1 MTFALTSFPFAALAQ
16 TEQEW
21 RDSLSVLNEK
31 IRQAPRSVDLRL
43 RKAAVNIELGQWSY
57 AVDEYSRILE
67 LDAKNL
73 SALYYRAYVHNHERR
88 YELAKQDYEA
98 CLTIVPRNFEAQLGL
113 AIVKRNM
120 GQKVEAMDG
129 FNQLIQMFPDSAIA
143 YAARAG
149 LRCAVFLPAGKVAL
163 GKLAQAMFHG
173 AEVFSIN
180 GNFDEAL
187 EAMTQLAREKHLY
200 LLNSINPF
208 RLEGQKTIGYEI
220 VHDLGWESPDR
231 IVLPVGNAGNI
242 SAIWKGITEFHNAG
256 FMDDVPMMTGIQA
269 EGACPIANAFRDKTM
284 DMTPVEN
291 PETIATAIRIGA
303 PVSAVKALRAIYDS
317 NGLAETVTDEEI
329 LDAQKLLAR
338 TEGVGVEP
346 ASAASIAGL
355 KKLVEQGDIDKGER
369 VVCVVTGH
377 LLKDP
382 NTAIDACVDP
392 VQVDA
397 DIDKIKEILLNK

>member
-1 MTFALTSFPFAALAQ
+1 MTFALTSFPFAAFAQ

-31 IRQAPRSVDLRL
+31 ILQAPRSVDLRL

-149 LRCAVFLPAGKVAL
+149 YEVELKQYELAL
-163 GKLAQAMFHG
+163 YDW
-173 AEVFSIN
+173 
-180 GNFDEAL
+180 DEAISRQPENIEYL
-187 EAMTQLAREKHLY
+187 MSKADVLLILKRQKEANALMRRIRALEKH
-200 LLNSINPF
+200 
-208 RLEGQKTIGYEI
+208 
-220 VHDLGWESPDR
+220 
-231 IVLPVGNAGNI
+231 
-242 SAIWKGITEFHNAG
+242 
-256 FMDDVPMMTGIQA
+256 
-269 EGACPIANAFRDKTM
+269 
-284 DMTPVEN
+284 
-291 PETIATAIRIGA
+291 
-303 PVSAVKALRAIYDS
+303 
-317 NGLAETVTDEEI
+317 
-329 LDAQKLLAR
+329 
-338 TEGVGVEP
+338 
-346 ASAASIAGL
+346 
-355 KKLVEQGDIDKGER
+355 
-369 VVCVVTGH
+369 
-377 LLKDP
+377 
-382 NTAIDACVDP
+382 
-392 VQVDA
+392 
-397 DIDKIKEILLNK
+397 

>member
-1 MTFALTSFPFAALAQ
+1 MLGVSTVGCASTGNTSASLA
-16 TEQEW
+16 
-21 RDSLSVLNEK
+21 
-31 IRQAPRSVDLRL
+31 
-43 RKAAVNIELGQWSY
+43 
-57 AVDEYSRILE
+57 
-67 LDAKNL
+67 
-73 SALYYRAYVHNHERR
+73 
-88 YELAKQDYEA
+88 
-98 CLTIVPRNFEAQLGL
+98 
-113 AIVKRNM
+113 
-120 GQKVEAMDG
+120 
-129 FNQLIQMFPDSAIA
+129 A

-187 EAMTQLAREKHLY
+187 AAMTQLAKEKHLY

-256 FMDDVPMMTGIQA
+256 FMDDVPMTTGIQA

-284 DMTPVEN
+284 EMTPVEN
-291 PETIATAIRIGA
+291 PETKATAIRIGA
-303 PVSAVKALRAIYDS
+303 PVSSIKALRAIYDS

-329 LDAQKLLAR
+329 IDAQKLLAR
-338 TEGVGVEP
+338 TEGIGVEP

-382 NTAIDACVDP
+382 NTAIDACVEP
-392 VQVDA
+392 VKVDA
-397 DIDKIKEILLNK
+397 DIEKIKEILLK